1 MIAWLPGMSAA
12 TPAPIRAEVSAVEYY
27 RPDDRFAPDTN
38 AARIALAQDHAAE
51 RLPADVA
58 EQLRFPGHDRRASRL
73 PRRGTAGSGVWV
85 RNALCSARTV
95 SARTA

>member
-1 MIAWLPGMSAA
+1 MSLPTRCAPWNVSDLLAHVRVVIAWLPGMSAA

-51 RLPADVA
+51 RLPADA
-58 EQLRFPGHDRRASRL
+58 
-73 PRRGTAGSGVWV
+73 RG
-85 RNALCSARTV
+85 
-95 SARTA
+95 